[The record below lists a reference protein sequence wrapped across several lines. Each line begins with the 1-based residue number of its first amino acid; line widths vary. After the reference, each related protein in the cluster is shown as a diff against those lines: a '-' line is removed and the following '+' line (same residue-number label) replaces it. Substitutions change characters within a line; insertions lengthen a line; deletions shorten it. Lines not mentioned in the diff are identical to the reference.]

1 MLLSLALL
9 LPLAGRAGP
18 DEVAISAAQVAA
30 LGVRLVAPQ
39 PAAEA
44 GGARF
49 PARVSVPAAAER
61 AVVAPLAGTVE
72 TLQVGI
78 GDRVRA
84 GQPLATLFSAELGSL
99 KASHLQLQAAER
111 LARADRDRDA
121 ALLADGIIAA
131 RRVDESRSRH
141 AVAAAQLAESSQ
153 RLKLAGAAAG
163 DGGVSS
169 ALTLRAPQDG
179 VVLARSA
186 GIGERV
192 EAGAP
197 LFRIA
202 RLDRLLLEVQV
213 PVDAA
218 AALAVGDRLA
228 VKGGGAAAGG
238 TARVMAVGVD
248 VGAGTQSVQVR
259 AELEAAS
266 AALRPGQIVEVDV
279 RHAAADGWS
288 LPDSAVVG
296 EAGGSRV
303 YLRTATGFRAVPVTV
318 AGHGDG
324 RSIVRGALRASDQVA
339 VSAVIAIKG
348 VFAGHGGGE

>member
-131 RRVDESRSRH
+131 RRMDETRSRH

-153 RLKLAGAAAG
+153 RLKLAGAAG
-163 DGGVSS
+163 DGGVGS

-202 RLDRLLLEVQV
+202 RLDRLLLDVQV